1 MYGCN
6 TDGGAGVICPIPLE
20 TVSVEYLSTSH
31 CPLQYVNISWQLHSK
46 VIFQPSLFRLRCSND
61 ELSHRI
67 EVWVDSKTFTT
78 QLGRLIPSPTNYIC
92 CVRAVSGTQ
101 LSSTLIDEICT
112 QVTVTVASS
121 NPTEPLDRTS
131 IVGEVTVTV
140 ASSNPT
146 EPLDR
151 TASIVGGILGLIIAI
166 LLILLAFCGGA
177 LLFLLRSR
185 ASILKR

>member
-6 TDGGAGVICPIPLE
+6 MDGGAGVKCPIPLE
-20 TVSVEYLSTSH
+20 TISVEFISTSH
-31 CPLQYVNISWQLHSK
+31 SPLHYINISWQLRSM
-46 VIFQPSLFRLRCSND
+46 VVSQPSLFNLMCSND
-61 ELSHRI
+61 ELSHRV
-67 EVWVDSKTFTT
+67 EVWVDNKTYTA
-78 QLGRLIPSPTNYIC
+78 QLVPLIPSPTNYTC
-92 CVRAVSGTQ
+92 CVRAVSGPQ

-121 NPTEPLDRTS
+121 NPTEPLDRT
-131 IVGEVTVTV
+131 
-140 ASSNPT
+140 
-146 EPLDR
+146 
-151 TASIVGGILGLIIAI
+151 SIVGGILGLIIAI